1 MNDVQKFNLSQARK
15 WLSGEVEIRMPKAW
29 LVGGGLVLL
38 VLLIIALD

>member
-1 MNDVQKFNLSQARK
+1 MNDVQKFNLKQARN

-29 LVGGGLVLL
+29 LVGGGLALL